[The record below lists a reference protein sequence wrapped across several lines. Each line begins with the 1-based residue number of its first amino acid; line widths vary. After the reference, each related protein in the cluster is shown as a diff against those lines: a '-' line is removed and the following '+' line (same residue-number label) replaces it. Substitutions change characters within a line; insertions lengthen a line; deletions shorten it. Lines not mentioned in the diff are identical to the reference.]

1 MKNLLFLHNA
11 LQRSVLCF
19 MLLTSAFAISFT
31 SCSDD
36 DEDVPQGGDIDFGV
50 PPSVVDGVRPTEA
63 SGVKISY
70 NEDGTIRN
78 AEVDGCTFTFNYTT
92 TRTAGSRKLNSI
104 TADKSVDGSTES
116 WKADNFVLL
125 SNGFIGGYRLAYSMN
140 DLHNSHGYWWEK
152 EEMNYRFNY
161 RDDGRIEK
169 IDMTVTV
176 SDAEEGPSSDS
187 GSYSYTY
194 DQNGGLRKI
203 VGTSHGFTYVE
214 QEYEY
219 SQDYANKYNTMLLT
233 LAPEELISSD
243 AVFRILAVTGFLGN
257 TSKKLPTKANLS
269 YKDPEFPDENEND
282 IWILGYNIS
291 SNGVINWYSVNQRQ
305 YNCKFV
311 DASHVEIQ

>member
-36 DEDVPQGGDIDFGV
+36 DEDIPQGGEIDFGV

-78 AEVDGCTFTFNYTT
+78 AEVDGCTFTFNYAA
-92 TRTAGSRKLNSI
+92 TRAAGSRKLNSI
-104 TADKSVDGSTES
+104 TADRSDGGSTES

-140 DLHNSHGYWWEK
+140 DSRNDWWEK
-152 EEMNYRFNY
+152 EENNYQFSY
-161 RDDGRIEK
+161 QDDGKIEK
-169 IDMTVTV
+169 INMAVTA
-176 SDAEEGPSSDS
+176 SDAEEGPFSDS

-203 VGTSHGFTYVE
+203 VGTSHGFTYFE
-214 QEYEY
+214 QEYKY
-219 SQDYANKYNTMLLT
+219 SSDFANKYNTMLLT
-233 LAPEELISSD
+233 LAPEDLISSD

-257 TSKKLPTKANLS
+257 ASKKLPQKANLS
-269 YKDPEFPDENEND
+269 YKDPEYPEDNETETWN
-282 IWILGYNIS
+282 LVYGIS
-291 SNGVINWYSVNQRQ
+291 SNGVINWYSVNGQQ
-305 YNCKFV
+305 YTCKFI
-311 DASHVEIQ
+311 DADHVEIQ